1 MSFNSE
7 FSKAVLA
14 RHTNI
19 QQVVDPGVLTAIIYS
34 EENEKKVD
42 AILAHGNLADLQ
54 ALPLATM
61 NNEMIL
67 IVKFFDQKNK
77 KFFAT
82 VYDNDELWHDPTL
95 LKVYEDPDNET

>member
-14 RHTNI
+14 KHANI
-19 QQVVDPGVLTAIIYS
+19 QQVVNPGVLTAIIYS

-42 AILAHGNLADLQ
+42 TILAHGNLVDLQ

-61 NNEMIL
+61 DNEMIL

-77 KFFAT
+77 KFLAT
-82 VYDNDELWHDPTL
+82 VYDNDKLWHDPTL
-95 LKVYEDPDNET
+95 LQVYEDRGNET